1 MRWTIA
7 IKVLN
12 SAMVFIVPPIGV
24 LVVLLAREFDTGK
37 RVSAT
42 VSFVA
47 LSLFNILRFPLVVL
61 PKAMRAVTG
70 MCVGGWVGGCV
81 GMCGCGC
88 KCGCGWVW
96 ICGCGYIYTH
106 HTVAY
111 IRTIH

>member
-7 IKVLN
+7 VKVLN

-24 LVVLLAREFDTGK
+24 LVVLLAREYDTGE

-42 VSFVA
+42 VSFVV

-70 MCVGGWVGGCV
+70 RCGGVGGVAVTGVWGGIGGGAVGCV
-81 GMCGCGC
+81 CCEGSAEG
-88 KCGCGWVW
+88 
-96 ICGCGYIYTH
+96 GY
-106 HTVAY
+106 
-111 IRTIH
+111 